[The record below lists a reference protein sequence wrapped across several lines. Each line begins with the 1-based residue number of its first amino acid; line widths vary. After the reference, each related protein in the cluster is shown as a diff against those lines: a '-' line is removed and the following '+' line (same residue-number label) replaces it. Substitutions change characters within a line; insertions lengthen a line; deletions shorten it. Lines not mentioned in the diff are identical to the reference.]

1 MPRIGRSFPVPP
13 RTTRGPLSALNFVP
27 RVSPGRGAQPRV
39 APPRHRSPTT
49 YQVSASPIARLPV
62 RRALPAPRT
71 ASPRTRTA
79 TTHMLPPSFPMLM
92 AAVTSPPRQ
101 RHPVAR
107 QQIAVRAFA
116 QPSAPGRRLLVGV
129 GR

>member
-13 RTTRGPLSALNFVP
+13 RPTRGPLGQA
-27 RVSPGRGAQPRV
+27 
-39 APPRHRSPTT
+39 
-49 YQVSASPIARLPV
+49 PIARLPV
-62 RRALPAPRT
+62 TRVIPRPRMAAPRAHVAMT
-71 ASPRTRTA
+71 Y
-79 TTHMLPPSFPMLM
+79 MLPPPFPMALSSVGVR
-92 AAVTSPPRQ
+92 APRQ

-107 QQIAVRAFA
+107 QQVAVRLFV